1 MIGRS
6 NIKNK
11 ARRVYLIIDTI
22 FSLIDFSCC
31 IEVFLASNNI
41 DISYEIIYSSQNGG
55 VIQSNAGPT
64 VQTEPLAM
72 LEPERGDIVIVI
84 GGSAAP
90 RRSVAAMSAWFRTY
104 AASCR
109 LCGIGA
115 GGDLLLHS
123 LALDA
128 SMPEGQ
134 AAEHAQKNPTP
145 VHNVAQRV
153 GPVWTCQGKTAALDM
168 MLTLVA
174 EDHGNPHAFRVAE
187 ALFMYIWRR
196 PDEPLRS
203 LIFDLQGR
211 GGARFDRLHDHIR
224 MNLAEDLRVERL
236 AELCGMT
243 PRTFARLYLRET
255 GMTPAAAVARIRLEA
270 ARTLVE
276 WHGMTLERISHLT
289 GFGSEPSLRRAFLSA
304 FGKLPNAVRDEH

>member
-1 MIGRS
+1 M
-6 NIKNK
+6 

-22 FSLIDFSCC
+22 FSLIDFACC
-31 IEVFLASNNI
+31 VEVFSVSNSI
-41 DISYEIIYSSQNGG
+41 DSSYEIIYSSQNGG
-55 VIQSNAGPT
+55 VVRSNAGLA
-64 VQTEPLAM
+64 VQAEPLAM
-72 LEPERGDIVIVI
+72 LEPEKGDIIIVI

-104 AASCR
+104 ATSCR

-115 GGDLLLHS
+115 GSDLLLRS
-123 LALDA
+123 LALETP
-128 SMPEGQ
+128 SPERRDTERDRKTR
-134 AAEHAQKNPTP
+134 APVQK
-145 VHNVAQRV
+145 VAQRV

-243 PRTFARLYLRET
+243 PRTFARLYLKET
-255 GMTPAAAVARIRLEA
+255 GMTPAAAVSRIRLEA

-276 WHGMTLERISHLT
+276 WHGMTLARISYLT

-304 FGKLPNAVRDEH
+304 YGKPPNAMRDEH